1 MSEKHTFSLASI
13 PLSIL
18 GIFVIHLIYGLSNLL
33 ISLLFW
39 LLSYIPILK
48 KLISWI
54 FSTRGDT
61 PNVFAATIAA
71 IIAYY
76 LFSLIV
82 EQTTKK
88 ENTKKFTLILT
99 GIFVMIVNVLFV
111 IINLIYSSPILVN
124 VYLAIVGAI
133 LFFKGKNI

>member
-39 LLSYIPILK
+39 LLSYIPVLK

-61 PNVFAATIAA
+61 PDVFATTIAA

-82 EQTTKK
+82 EQIIKK

-99 GIFVMIVNVLFV
+99 GILAMIVNVLFV

>member
-39 LLSYIPILK
+39 LLSYIPVLK

-61 PNVFAATIAA
+61 PDVFSATIAA

-82 EQTTKK
+82 EQIIKK

-99 GIFVMIVNVLFV
+99 GILAMIVNVLFV

>member
-18 GIFVIHLIYGLSNLL
+18 GIFVVHLIYGLSNLL

-39 LLSYIPILK
+39 ILSYIPVLK

-82 EQTTKK
+82 EQIIKK

-99 GIFVMIVNVLFV
+99 GILAMIVNVLFF